1 MSIFD
6 LVKDG
11 NMNYLTLIMLYL
23 YISLVPNLYTCRSH
37 INCSMNVVEKYD
49 AISVISV
56 NMKSNIKP

>member
-23 YISLVPNLYTCRSH
+23 LY
-37 INCSMNVVEKYD
+37 
-49 AISVISV
+49 
-56 NMKSNIKP
+56 NIGPKRT

>member
-11 NMNYLTLIMLYL
+11 NMNYLTLNMLYL
-23 YISLVPNLYTCRSH
+23 YISLVPNVYTCRSH
-37 INCSMNVVEKYD
+37 INRSTNVVEKYD